1 MSMEAGVLP
10 MTVEEIADSV
20 GGSLH
25 DTDPDTALTGCAQYD
40 LRLMESGGLFV
51 AFQGQ
56 RVGGHDLASHAVGD
70 AGRKHVGETA
80 SDVTVINDAY
90 HSCPVSTSATLR
102 TAVAPASGTNEL
114 VPDSLQQHI
123 EPAANAGVH
132 YMIGVGNADARRIV
146 SSAVARE
153 VEAEQMPDAPAALEL
168 VRRSRATGDVLLIK
182 GSDALGLQSPAQRL
196 LMDGATQDHANAKRM
211 GK

>member
-1 MSMEAGVLP
+1 MEAGVLP

-20 GGSLH
+20 GGSRH
-25 DTDPDTALTGCAQYD
+25 DTDPDTALTGCAHYD
-40 LRLMESGGLFV
+40 LRLMESGALVV
-51 AFQGQ
+51 AVPGQ
-56 RVGGHDLASHAVGD
+56 RVGGHDLAARAVGD
-70 AGRKHVGETA
+70 
-80 SDVTVINDAY
+80 
-90 HSCPVSTSATLR
+90 
-102 TAVAPASGTNEL
+102 
-114 VPDSLQQHI
+114 
-123 EPAANAGVH
+123 
-132 YMIGVGNADARRIV
+132 ADARRIAC
-146 SSAVARE
+146 SAVARG